1 MAVNLRNWQ
10 KHYYFTALIKE
21 EEDHFCRQARPPGQG
36 RLELVWRNSG
46 VQASRKLE
54 PKETRDLEYR
64 LNTSTRNRDTSFE
77 KHSKKKTSR
86 HYAVTVWDVYCH
98 DLIL

>member
-1 MAVNLRNWQ
+1 M
-10 KHYYFTALIKE
+10 
-21 EEDHFCRQARPPGQG
+21 
-36 RLELVWRNSG
+36 
-46 VQASRKLE
+46 QASRKLE